1 MLFTEKILIKMK
13 RQIIYKLREDKLNLI
28 GNNNTSKPKILV
40 SAIAGI
46 VIRQAQ
52 KIFDDL
58 LKNSYEKS

>member
-1 MLFTEKILIKMK
+1 MK

>member
-40 SAIAGI
+40 SAIVGI